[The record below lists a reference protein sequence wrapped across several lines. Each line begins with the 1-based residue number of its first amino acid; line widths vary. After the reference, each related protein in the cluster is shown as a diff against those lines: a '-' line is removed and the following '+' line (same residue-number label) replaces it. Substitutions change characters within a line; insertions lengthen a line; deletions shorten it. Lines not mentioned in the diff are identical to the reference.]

1 MAKQINVSNM
11 KEMAAQMNR
20 SNMGATNN
28 VVHTYGPV
36 KVDKPAFGKVK
47 IKCAGKTIKMSKK
60 DYNNY
65 ARTAK
70 MVGCDLAAILIA
82 KGIVTVS
89 APVFDAATKVV
100 SSVGH
105 KIPGIKKLFKGKT
118 EITNDD
124 IDDFLEVDSDD
135 DDDDEDW
142 DD

>member
-1 MAKQINVSNM
+1 MEKQINVSNM

-20 SNMGATNN
+20 SNMGAANN
-28 VVHTYGPV
+28 VVNTYGPV
-36 KVDKPAFGKVK
+36 KIDKPTFGKVK

-89 APVFDAATKVV
+89 APVFDTVTKVV
-100 SSVGH
+100 SGVAH
-105 KIPGIKKLFKGKT
+105 KIPGVNKLFKGKT
-118 EITNDD
+118 EIANDD
-124 IDDFLEVDSDD
+124 IDDFLEVDSDE

>member
-1 MAKQINVSNM
+1 MAKQINVTSM
-11 KEMAAQMNR
+11 KEMAAQMR
-20 SNMGATNN
+20 STSTGTASN

-82 KGIVTVS
+82 KGIVSVS
-89 APVFDAATKVV
+89 APVFDAASKAV
-100 SSVGH
+100 SGVAH
-105 KIPGIKKLFKGKT
+105 KIPGVNKLFKGRT

-124 IDDFLEVDSDD
+124 IDDFLEVDSED